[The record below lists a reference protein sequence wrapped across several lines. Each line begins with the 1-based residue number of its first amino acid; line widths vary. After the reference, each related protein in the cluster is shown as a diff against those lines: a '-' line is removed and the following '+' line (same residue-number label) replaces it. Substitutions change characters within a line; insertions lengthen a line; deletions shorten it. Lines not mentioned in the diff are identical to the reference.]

1 MYRRG
6 RSSQITTRAAA
17 AVMASTLLVAAC
29 GGSGGVESADVST
42 TTVTTVAGP
51 TTTLAPSFVILCPNG
66 FSVEL
71 PEGSMTEDEAKEIF
85 CTVSAPTTTPW
96 EPDEELLVRTAQQTW
111 PQVFLAVSP
120 EAIVAAGDE
129 LCVMATDAPDAT
141 AFGSEASAIY
151 DAGFSALGAEV
162 FGPDDWSMFSI
173 ASLSSLC
180 RPEMFRLYR

>member
-1 MYRRG
+1 M
-6 RSSQITTRAAA
+6 
-17 AVMASTLLVAAC
+17 LVLALVVAGC
-29 GGSGGVESADVST
+29 GGSEADDAIAVEPVPATDVSP
-42 TTVTTVAGP
+42 AP
-51 TTTLAPSFVILCPNG
+51 TPTLAPSMVVLCPNG

-96 EPDEELLVRTAQQTW
+96 EPDQDLLVRTAQQTW
-111 PQVFLAVSP
+111 PAVFAAVSP
-120 EAIVAAGDE
+120 EAIVAAGDQ
-129 LCVMATDAPDAT
+129 LCVMATEAPNAT
-141 AFGSEASAIY
+141 AFGDEASAVY
-151 DAGFSALGAEV
+151 NSGFDQLGDDV